1 VSKGHLLSINTYH
14 YPKGGSEMVYFAHAA
29 LMERHG
35 WTNSFYAMHH
45 KDNLPCE
52 DSRYFAE
59 HVDFGGSA
67 PLREKATAA
76 ARIIYSRE
84 ARAKLARLID
94 TRRIDVAHCHN
105 IYHHLSP
112 SVLVELKRRGI
123 PVVMTVHDLKLA
135 CPAYTMRTGSGVCE
149 RCKGGRVWNVA
160 IHRCI
165 KGSVALSGLIMVES
179 AIHKALRI
187 YARHIDR
194 IVTPSAFYREKL
206 IEWGWPAGKL
216 VHIRNFVS
224 DAAPPAATLGGDHFL
239 YFGRL
244 TPEKGIATLI
254 AAAAVSGIPVR
265 IAGAG
270 PQEQE
275 LRALAHSLGA
285 PAVFLG
291 FLKGDALWAEVDA
304 ARAIVLPSEWYEN
317 SPMSVVEAFQRG
329 KPLVGARIGGIPEL
343 IEEGRTGWSFRAGDV
358 ADLARALDLA
368 RNTADIHLASMSAAC
383 RQLVSRNFSEHA
395 YFEAMSALYDELRV

>member
-1 VSKGHLLSINTYH
+1 MSNGHVLSINTYH

-35 WTNSFYAMHH
+35 WTNSFYAMH
-45 KDNLPCE
+45 DPNNLPCE
-52 DSRYFAE
+52 DNRYFAE
-59 HVDFGGSA
+59 HVDFGASA
-67 PLREKATAA
+67 SLREKAVVA

-94 TRRIDVAHCHN
+94 TRRIDVAHVHN

-112 SVLVELKRRGI
+112 SVLVELKQRGI
-123 PVVMTVHDLKLA
+123 PVVMTAHDLKLA
-135 CPAYTMRTGSGVCE
+135 CPAYTMRNLSGVCE

-206 IEWGWPAGKL
+206 IEWGWPAEKL
-216 VHIRNFVS
+216 VHIPNFVS
-224 DAAPPAATLGGDHFL
+224 DAALPAATPYGDHLL

-254 AAAAVSGIPVR
+254 AAAAASGVPVR
-265 IAGAG
+265 IAGRG
-270 PQEQE
+270 PQEEE
-275 LRALAHSLGA
+275 LRALARSLDA
-285 PAVFLG
+285 PAVFVG
-291 FLKGDALWAEVDA
+291 FLAGDALWAEVDA

-317 SPMSVVEAFQRG
+317 SPMSGVEAFQRG

-358 ADLARALDLA
+358 ADLARALAVA
-368 RNTADIHLASMSAAC
+368 RDTADTHLAEMSVAC
-383 RQLVSRNFSEHA
+383 RQLVSRYYSEHA
-395 YFEAMSALYDELRV
+395 YFEAMSALYETVRA

>member
-1 VSKGHLLSINTYH
+1 MSKGHVLSINTYH
-14 YPKGGSEMVYFAHAA
+14 YPKGGSEIIYFANAA
-29 LMERHG
+29 LMQRHG
-35 WTNSFYAMHH
+35 WTNSFFAMHH
-45 KDNLPCE
+45 PSNLPCE
-52 DSRYFAE
+52 DSQYFAE
-59 HVDFGGSA
+59 HVDFGAPA
-67 PLREKATAA
+67 PLRKKAAVA

-84 ARAKLARLID
+84 ARAKLARLVD
-94 TRRIDVAHCHN
+94 TRRIDVAHAHN

-135 CPAYTMRTGSGVCE
+135 CPAYTMRNESGVCE

-165 KGSVALSGLIMVES
+165 KGSVALSGVIMVES

-194 IVTPSAFYREKL
+194 IVAPSAFYREKL
-206 IEWGWPAGKL
+206 IEWGWPAEKL
-216 VHIRNFVS
+216 VHIPNFVS
-224 DAAPPAATLGGDHFL
+224 DAAPPAATPGGDHLL

-254 AAAAVSGIPVR
+254 AAAAASGVSVR
-265 IAGAG
+265 IAGRG
-270 PQEQE
+270 PQEEE
-275 LRALAHSLGA
+275 LRTLANSLGA
-285 PAVFLG
+285 PAAFVG
-291 FLKGDALWAEVDA
+291 FLSGDALWAEVDA

-358 ADLARALDLA
+358 ADLARALTVASDAGESQLA
-368 RNTADIHLASMSAAC
+368 EMSAAC
-383 RQLVSRNFSEHA
+383 RQLVSSRFSEQA
-395 YFEAMSALYDELRV
+395 YFEAMSALYENLRV

>member
-1 VSKGHLLSINTYH
+1 MSKGHVLSINTYH
-14 YPKGGSEMVYFAHAA
+14 YPKGGSEIIYFANAA

-45 KDNLPCE
+45 PSNLPCE
-52 DSRYFAE
+52 DSQYFAE
-59 HVDFGGSA
+59 HVDFGA
-67 PLREKATAA
+67 PASLREKAVVA

-94 TRRIDVAHCHN
+94 TRKIDVAHAHN

-112 SVLVELKRRGI
+112 SVLVELKRRCI

-165 KGSVALSGLIMVES
+165 KGSVALSGLIMVEL

-206 IEWGWPAGKL
+206 IEWGWPAEKL
-216 VHIRNFVS
+216 VHIPNFVS
-224 DAAPPAATLGGDHFL
+224 DTPLPPAIPGGDHFL

-254 AAAAVSGIPVR
+254 AAAAASAVPVR
-265 IAGAG
+265 IAGRG
-270 PQEQE
+270 PQEDE
-275 LRALAHSLGA
+275 LRALTKSLGA
-285 PAVFLG
+285 PAVFVG
-291 FLKGDALWAEVDA
+291 FLSGDALWAEVDT

-358 ADLARALDLA
+358 ADLARALTLA
-368 RNTADIHLASMSAAC
+368 RDTADTQLAEMSVAC
-383 RQLVSRNFSEHA
+383 QHLVSRSFSEHA
-395 YFEAMSALYDELRV
+395 YFEAMSALYENLRA

>member
-1 VSKGHLLSINTYH
+1 MAKGHLLSINTYH
-14 YPKGGSEMVYFAHAA
+14 YPKGGSEIIYFANAA

-45 KDNLPCE
+45 QNNLPCE
-52 DSRYFAE
+52 DSQYFAE
-59 HVDFGGSA
+59 HVDFGASA
-67 PLREKATAA
+67 SLREKAVVAG
-76 ARIIYSRE
+76 RIIYSRE
-84 ARAKLARLID
+84 AREKLARLIE
-94 TRRIDVAHCHN
+94 TRRIDVAHAHN

-112 SVLVELKRRGI
+112 SVLMELKARGI

-135 CPAYTMRTGSGVCE
+135 CPAYTMRTGSAVCE

-165 KGSVALSGLIMVES
+165 KGSVAMSGLIMVES

-194 IVTPSAFYREKL
+194 IVTPSAFYRKKL
-206 IEWGWPAGKL
+206 IEWGWSAEKL
-216 VHIRNFVS
+216 VHIPNFVS
-224 DAAPPAATLGGDHFL
+224 DAALPAATPGGDHLL

-254 AAAAVSGIPVR
+254 RAAAAAGIRVH
-265 IAGAG
+265 IAGRG
-270 PQEQE
+270 PQEEE
-275 LRALAHSLGA
+275 LRALAKSLGA
-285 PAVFLG
+285 PADFLG
-291 FLKGDALWAEVDA
+291 FLSGDALWAEVDA

-343 IEEGRTGWSFRAGDV
+343 ILEGRTGWSFRAGDV
-358 ADLARALDLA
+358 ADLARALVQARDTAEAQLA
-368 RNTADIHLASMSAAC
+368 EMAVACQHLVC
-383 RQLVSRNFSEHA
+383 RCYSENA
-395 YFEAMSALYDELRV
+395 YFEAMSALYEKLRV

>member
-1 VSKGHLLSINTYH
+1 VSNGQLLSINTYH

-45 KDNLPCE
+45 KENLPCV

-59 HVDFGGSA
+59 HISFGASA
-67 PLREKATAA
+67 PLREKAAAA

-94 TRRIDVAHCHN
+94 TRRIDVAHVHN

-123 PVVMTVHDLKLA
+123 PLVMTVHDLKLA
-135 CPAYTMRTGSGVCE
+135 CPAYTMRNGSGVCE

-165 KGSVALSGLIMVES
+165 KGSAALSGLIMVES

-206 IEWGWPAGKL
+206 IEWGWPPDKL
-216 VHIRNFVS
+216 VHIRNFVP
-224 DAAPPAATLGGDHFL
+224 DAPPPAATPGGDHVL

-254 AAAAVSGIPVR
+254 KAAAASSIPVR
-265 IAGAG
+265 IAGTG
-270 PQEQE
+270 PQEAE
-275 LRALAHSLGA
+275 LRALAKSLGA
-285 PAVFLG
+285 PAIFAG

-304 ARAIVLPSEWYEN
+304 ARAVVLPSEWYEN

-358 ADLARALDLA
+358 ADLARALAVA
-368 RNTADIHLASMSAAC
+368 RETPDTQLASMSAAC
-383 RQLVSRNFSEHA
+383 QELVSRNYSEHA
-395 YFEAMSALYDELRV
+395 YFEAMSALYKKLLV

>member
-1 VSKGHLLSINTYH
+1 MSNGHVLSINTYH

-35 WTNSFYAMHH
+35 WTNSFYAMH
-45 KDNLPCE
+45 DPNNLPCE
-52 DSRYFAE
+52 DNRYFAE
-59 HVDFGGSA
+59 HVDFGASA
-67 PLREKATAA
+67 SLREKAVVA

-94 TRRIDVAHCHN
+94 TRRIDVAHVHN

-112 SVLVELKRRGI
+112 SVLVELKQRGI
-123 PVVMTVHDLKLA
+123 PVVMTAHDLKLA
-135 CPAYTMRTGSGVCE
+135 CPAYTMRNLSGVCE

-206 IEWGWPAGKL
+206 IEWGWPAEKL
-216 VHIRNFVS
+216 VHIPNFVS
-224 DAAPPAATLGGDHFL
+224 DAALPAATPYGDHLL

-254 AAAAVSGIPVR
+254 AAAAASGVPVR
-265 IAGAG
+265 IAGRG
-270 PQEQE
+270 PQEEE
-275 LRALAHSLGA
+275 LRALARSLDA
-285 PAVFLG
+285 PAVFVG
-291 FLKGDALWAEVDA
+291 FLAGDALWAEVDA

-317 SPMSVVEAFQRG
+317 SPMSGVEAFQRG

-343 IEEGRTGWSFRAGDV
+343 IEEGRTGWSFQAGDV
-358 ADLARALDLA
+358 ADLARALALA
-368 RNTADIHLASMSAAC
+368 RDTADTHLAEMSVAC
-383 RQLVSRNFSEHA
+383 RQLVSRYYSEHA
-395 YFEAMSALYDELRV
+395 YFEAMSALYETVRA

>member
-1 VSKGHLLSINTYH
+1 MSKGHVLSINTYH

-45 KDNLPCE
+45 PDNLPCE

-59 HVDFGGSA
+59 HVDFGASTS
-67 PLREKATAA
+67 LREKAVVA
-76 ARIIYSRE
+76 ARIIYSLE
-84 ARAKLARLID
+84 ARVKLARLID
-94 TRRIDVAHCHN
+94 TRRIDVAHVHN

-135 CPAYTMRTGSGVCE
+135 CPAYTMRNGSGVCE
-149 RCKGGRVWNVA
+149 RCKGGRVWHVA

-187 YARHIDR
+187 YARHVDR

-206 IEWGWPAGKL
+206 IEWGWPAEQL
-216 VHIRNFVS
+216 VHIPNFVS
-224 DAAPPAATLGGDHFL
+224 DAAPPAATPCGDHFL

-254 AAAAVSGIPVR
+254 AAAAASGIPVR
-265 IAGAG
+265 IAGRG
-270 PQEQE
+270 PQEEQ
-275 LRALAHSLGA
+275 LRALAQSLGA
-285 PAVFLG
+285 PAVFVG
-291 FLKGDALWAEVDA
+291 FLTGDALWAEVDA

-358 ADLARALDLA
+358 ADLARALALA
-368 RNTADIHLASMSAAC
+368 RDTADTHLAEMAVAC
-383 RQLVSRNFSEHA
+383 RQLVSRYFSEHA
-395 YFEAMSALYDELRV
+395 YFEAMSALYEKVRA